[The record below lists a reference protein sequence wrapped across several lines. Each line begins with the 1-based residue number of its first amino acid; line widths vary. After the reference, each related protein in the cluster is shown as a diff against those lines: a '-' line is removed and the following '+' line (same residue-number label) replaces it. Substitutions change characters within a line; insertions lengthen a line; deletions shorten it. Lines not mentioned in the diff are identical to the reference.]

1 VRRCVGR
8 CSARVSRTRGA
19 KIIRGTVGDG
29 PEDVREDIT
38 GRVDIVYVVV
48 DSEWCRDEYRQRCI
62 EMDGSIYATLVR
74 AFCISTR
81 VGVQVVNQSNH
92 ATNDFNSMHT
102 SNGSLARVSPSST
115 R

>member
-19 KIIRGTVGDG
+19 KIIRGTAGDG

-48 DSEWCRDEYRQRCI
+48 DSEWCREITGKDVLKWTE
-62 EMDGSIYATLVR
+62 V
-74 AFCISTR
+74 FTR
-81 VGVQVVNQSNH
+81 H
-92 ATNDFNSMHT
+92 
-102 SNGSLARVSPSST
+102 
-115 R
+115 